1 MREVANLPWPA
12 GVCWGKGH
20 PVLSRWDENRVVV
33 PEVVL
38 SSGEEST
45 TVKTGTAYAIDAD
58 PVAAEVVP
66 ASS

>member
-1 MREVANLPWPA
+1 MREVANLPWLA

-20 PVLSRWDENRVVV
+20 PVLSRWMRIV

-38 SSGEEST
+38 SSGEES

-58 PVAAEVVP
+58 PMAAEVVP
-66 ASS
+66 EDRSNR

>member
-1 MREVANLPWPA
+1 LGERTSGAVPL
-12 GVCWGKGH
+12 
-20 PVLSRWDENRVVV
+20 DENRVV
-33 PEVVL
+33 PEEVVL

-58 PVAAEVVP
+58 PMAADVVP